1 MLTFGNVYAG
11 QNVRFRKPVYIGD
24 TITATSTIVEK
35 LEEKH
40 MVRMETKCVNQK
52 GETVIIGEGMQFI
65 LE

>member
-1 MLTFGNVYAG
+1 
-11 QNVRFRKPVYIGD
+11 VYIGD